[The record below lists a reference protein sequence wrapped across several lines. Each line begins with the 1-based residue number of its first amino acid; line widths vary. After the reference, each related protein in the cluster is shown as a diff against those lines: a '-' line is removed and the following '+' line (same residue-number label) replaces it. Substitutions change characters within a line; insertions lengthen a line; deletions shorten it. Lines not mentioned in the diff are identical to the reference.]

1 MSKSSFKKS
10 FLGNMNLYYHV
21 QRGDELK
28 KIGKE
33 IIGLIE
39 EVIAIEPN
47 RKRILIVTV
56 SEEIKNSSDI
66 IELSTELLPKY
77 IWPYVNQIKFLNE
90 TLKNSYPTNIIPI
103 GVVDKFKR

>member
-1 MSKSSFKKS
+1 MSRSSFKKS
-10 FLGNMNLYYHV
+10 FFGNMNLYYHI

-33 IIGLIE
+33 LVKLIE

-56 SEEIKNSSDI
+56 SKEIAGSSDI
-66 IELSTELLPKY
+66 LELSTELLPKY
-77 IWPYVNQIKFLNE
+77 IWPYVSQIKFLDE

-103 GVVDKFKR
+103 GLVDKFKR